1 MSLISYAGESISI
14 VSPTQA
20 REFIQ
25 RLASDLTGVRKDL
38 MTMGS
43 DLVRL
48 KGQVD
53 SGSNGAIAPVSIASA
68 FQGLIP
74 TSRAT
79 PAPAPAPTPTPA
91 PQPSIH
97 RSAVPTIGGQSPD
110 ANVSV
115 VSGSVDRSMA
125 LAIDFTGNYQGGSS
139 LCLVEFGS
147 PYSAPPIV
155 IPVQTGGAGGVS
167 IRVLTVSTTG
177 FELTADNATGV
188 SIGVNVIVIPLSE
201 AFD

>member
-1 MSLISYAGESISI
+1 MSSISYAGESISI
-14 VSPTQA
+14 VSPAQA

-68 FQGLIP
+68 FQGMIP

-79 PAPAPAPTPTPA
+79 PAPAPTPTPA